1 MWSIDRLRPVLS
13 ILLPAGLRAVMDVQW
28 QPGVPDTL
36 AVVYAP
42 ATVVLWNTKTATK
55 IGTKRTVSELEGRM
69 RPDVHAFCAV
79 GGGPAGSTCGA
90 KSFSTTCCSWRL
102 TRSNRA
108 RRSSSPSA
116 VFCTRSP
123 VREPTDA
130 QCERASAHSRNY
142 LDKLLAGIS
151 ADRSK
156 EAVVRKYQVGDVA
169 DTRRGAVR
177 KKRYGPKA
185 GT

>member
-55 IGTKRTVSELEGRM
+55 IRGKRTVSELEGRM

-79 GGGPAGSTCGA
+79 WGPC
-90 KSFSTTCCSWRL
+90 RL
-102 TRSNRA
+102 HLWSKEFQHDLLQLA
-108 RRSSSPSA
+108 FDPFQPSSA
-116 VFCTRSP
+116 V
-123 VREPTDA
+123 V
-130 QCERASAHSRNY
+130 
-142 LDKLLAGIS
+142 LAVSGFLYS
-151 ADRSK
+151 
-156 EAVVRKYQVGDVA
+156 V
-169 DTRRGAVR
+169 TGA
-177 KKRYGPKA
+177 
-185 GT
+185 